1 MTEIVR
7 TLGRYEL
14 HHRIAAGGMGEIF
27 VAKSHGAG
35 GFEKTVIIK
44 TILPHLADDPEFV
57 TKFLDEGRIVVNLTH
72 GNIVPVFDMG
82 EENGEYFIAMEYVAG
97 RDLRDVLRHLKAAGR
112 QLPVELSLYIL
123 IELSK
128 GLGYAHQKTD
138 AEGVPLGIVHR
149 DVSPSNVLL
158 SREGEVKLIDFGI
171 ARATGKLSVTMSG
184 RLQGKCCYMS
194 PEQASGKVV
203 DARSDIFSAGVL
215 LYELLTG
222 VRPFEGDSDLETL
235 EQVRL
240 CEFDPP
246 GVLNPEVDAELDEIV
261 SRALERDPQARYQ
274 TIEEMQIALTQRLY
288 GSGNT
293 VTSRDVARLL
303 AELFPEGVE
312 PEAHRI
318 GRGGSR
324 SGMTPSGLDLD
335 AALNLELERLGL
347 GDEGGETL
355 TPAAGIFVN
364 SASGGIS
371 GGGAEPFEETVSSI
385 ALPVVTKTE
394 AEPFAE
400 QRQESAA
407 ADRAE
412 AEETEAEE
420 FGEVVPAEH
429 AGRRGSKRWLGVALM
444 LGVLLGSG
452 LVFWL
457 VGASAEGTIVLESE
471 PPGAR
476 IFVNGAQLVGKTT
489 PYALEMPAG
498 LHNIQLALDG
508 YETRSFTLEL
518 GRRQVLALAG
528 ADAVLQPVQPVQTTR
543 PVDENDKN
551 EKAAEVVSVVE
562 AAPEPVEKVP
572 VQAEENAP
580 DEKVTEKVT
589 EKKTPPV
596 RPTRVERKVP
606 VRIESRPAGARI
618 EVNGNSLGTA
628 PVRGEY
634 AGAETLRVRAELA
647 GYAAKEGTYVVSRL
661 QDGQIMMEL
670 SPLEMG
676 CLDFRAMEPAHNEL
690 AINGRRLEGR
700 RMMLKGHPLPVGE
713 HTITVRNPD
722 AGREETFSF
731 TIEPGPRCTYLGVW
745 EPER

>member
-112 QLPVELSLYIL
+112 QLPVEQSLYIL

-347 GDEGGETL
+347 GDAGGETL
-355 TPAAGIFVN
+355 TPAAGISVS

-407 ADRAE
+407 SDRTG

-476 IFVNGAQLVGKTT
+476 IIVNGAQLVGKTT

-518 GRRQVLALAG
+518 GRRQVLALEKAE
-528 ADAVLQPVQPVQTTR
+528 AALQPVR
-543 PVDENDKN
+543 PAVEHEATN
-551 EKAAEVVSVVE
+551 ESPEVAEVAEVVHVPEES
-562 AAPEPVEKVP
+562 PEPEEKAP
-572 VQAEENAP
+572 AENV
-580 DEKVTEKVT
+580 VT
-589 EKKTPPV
+589 KKTAAE
-596 RPTRVERKVP
+596 RPRVERPRVERPVP
-606 VRIESRPAGARI
+606 VRIESRPPGAQI
-618 EVNGNSLGTA
+618 EVNGTVLGAA

-634 AGAETLRVRAELA
+634 AASETLQVRAVLA
-647 GYAAKEGTYVVSRL
+647 GHASKEGTYAVRQVQGGRIVL
-661 QDGQIMMEL
+661 EL